1 MEIGRKTVKISGRR
15 RIRPLSENARYRL
28 VEIPYGYFERSIVL
42 PAPID
47 AERVDATYV
56 DGLLQIRM
64 EKLPLDKSRKI
75 PVQNG

>member
-1 MEIGRKTVKISGRR
+1 
-15 RIRPLSENARYRL
+15 
-28 VEIPYGYFERSIVL
+28 VL